1 MKKISLFAVVLIAT
15 SFASCKK
22 NYACECIKSGSVTV
36 STTVSAKSSSD
47 AKTSCS
53 NYDSS
58 TNGTCSIK

>member
-1 MKKISLFAVVLIAT
+1 MKKITLFTFAIIAF

-22 NYACECIKSGSVTV
+22 EYSCQCIKSGSVTV
-36 STTVSAKSSSD
+36 NTTVSAKSSSN
-47 AKTSCS
+47 AKSECS

>member
-1 MKKISLFAVVLIAT
+1 MKKITLFTVAIIAV

-22 NYACECIKSGSVTV
+22 NYSCQCIKSGSVTV
-36 STTVSAKSSSD
+36 NTTVSAKSSSD

-53 NYDSS
+53 AYDSS